1 MGIPYLSNSRAMWG
15 TELSTALHAALARM
29 EALSPPAKSE
39 YVVAARAH
47 YTQTLTRKQ
56 RLQWPCRAH

>member
-39 YVVAARAH
+39 YVVAARNPA
-47 YTQTLTRKQ
+47 T
-56 RLQWPCRAH
+56 

>member
-39 YVVAARAH
+39 YGRKGSLYTNTNKETKTAVAS
-47 YTQTLTRKQ
+47 
-56 RLQWPCRAH
+56 